1 MDKKKTRLGSF
12 AQRLTSRR
20 KEHSMQTS
28 ASESNMQVLRA
39 SDISLVIKPPKEL
52 TLVITRN
59 YSSDQQ
65 VSDNDGVF
73 PDNETASLPVTPV
86 NSRHEISRTQSWKEP
101 AIWGQS
107 PDTKTK
113 QRRTSAGLMQKLGKQ
128 SSFETDQCMMR
139 KDCLYWVFMWEGI
152 DVDTDFE
159 VGLHCSSSCFPV
171 IEARLVNHHFAVRM
185 LMLLSSIVLCC

>member
-1 MDKKKTRLGSF
+1 M
-12 AQRLTSRR
+12 
-20 KEHSMQTS
+20 HVS
-28 ASESNMQVLRA
+28 ASESNMQILHS
-39 SDISLVIKPPKEL
+39 SDVSLVTTPPKDL

-86 NSRHEISRTQSWKEP
+86 NSRHVVSRTQSWKEP

-107 PDTKTK
+107 SDTKTK
-113 QRRTSAGLMQKLGKQ
+113 QRRTSAGLMQKLSKQ
-128 SSFETDQCMMR
+128 SSFETDKCMMR
-139 KDCLYWVFMWEGI
+139 KDCLYWVFMREGI

-159 VGLHCSSSCFPV
+159 VGLFLLFPRRRLEPGHSSL
-171 IEARLVNHHFAVRM
+171 R
-185 LMLLSSIVLCC
+185 